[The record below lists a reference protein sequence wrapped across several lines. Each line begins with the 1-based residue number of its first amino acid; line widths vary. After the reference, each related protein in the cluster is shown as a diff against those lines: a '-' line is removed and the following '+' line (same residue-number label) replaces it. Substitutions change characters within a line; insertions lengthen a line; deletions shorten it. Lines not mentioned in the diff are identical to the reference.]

1 MQTQYLHQ
9 QSDWPA
15 LTWDDRAL
23 SAQLGR
29 VSQLQENLLH
39 RMQPL
44 EFDLRQQATLETLT
58 SDVVKTSAIEGEIL
72 DPARVRSSIA
82 WQFGIVGIAVPS
94 GEERIE
100 SIVHVTLDSTQ
111 RFHQPLM
118 EERLLGWHA
127 DLFPTGRSGRRPITV
142 GAWRVHPVQVV
153 SGPIGQER
161 VHFEGPEPSLVPR
174 EMTTFLEWL
183 NGPPETSEV
192 LRAALAH
199 LWFVTIHP
207 FDDGNGRLARAI
219 ADMCL
224 ARADNTAQH
233 YYSMSDQIHR
243 ERNAYYRILEQ
254 TQKKEGTNIT
264 SWMSW
269 FLGCLERALYRA
281 DACLDATMAK
291 ARFWQSITDVPI
303 NYQQARMLA
312 LLLDDFKGKLT
323 TAKWARI
330 ARCSYEN
337 AQRDIDDLIGHGIL
351 ARNSEGRRGA
361 SYRLTAKKDQ

>member
-1 MQTQYLHQ
+1 MQPRYLHQ
-9 QSDWPA
+9 QPDWPA

-23 SAQLGR
+23 APQLGR
-29 VSQLQENLLH
+29 VRHLQGNLLG

-72 DPARVRSSIA
+72 DPTRVRSSIA
-82 WQFGIVGIAVPS
+82 WHLGIGDRGVPS
-94 GEERIE
+94 GDDHIE
-100 SIVHVTLDSTQ
+100 GIVYVTLDSTQ
-111 RFHQPLM
+111 RFHQPLT

-127 DLFPTGRSGRRPITV
+127 ALFPTGRSGRRPITV

-153 SGPIGQER
+153 SGTIRQER
-161 VHFEGPEPSLVPR
+161 VHFEGPEPSLVPG
-174 EMTTFLEWL
+174 EMTAFLEWL
-183 NGPPETSEV
+183 NAPPETSEV
-192 LRAALAH
+192 MRAALAH
-199 LWFVTIHP
+199 LWFVTVHP

-224 ARADNTAQH
+224 ARADNTPH
-233 YYSMSDQIHR
+233 RYYSMSAQTHK

-254 TQKKEGTNIT
+254 TQKEGTNIT

-269 FLGCLERALYRA
+269 FLNCLERTLRRA
-281 DACLDATMAK
+281 DASLDATMAK
-291 ARFWQSITDVPI
+291 ARFWQSIADIPI
-303 NYQQARMLA
+303 NYRQARTLS

-330 ARCSYEN
+330 ARCSHEN
-337 AQRDIDDLIGHGIL
+337 AQRDIDDLISHGIL
-351 ARNSEGRRGA
+351 ARNSEGGRGA
-361 SYRLTAKKDQ
+361 SYRLIVKKAR